1 MTAEDMRAIANANGR
16 AEHEAKAYAYF
27 DQKIAEAAKEGKCK
41 IFFGFDG
48 SYPEKG
54 KWVLRSETH
63 ITREDAKRHY
73 RQLGY
78 TFEHVGVIG
87 GVMQAADQEY
97 ICW

>member
-27 DQKIAEAAKEGKCK
+27 DQKIMKAAKDGKRRLY
-41 IFFGFDG
+41 FGSCGGYQDG
-48 SYPEKG
+48 NRYVTKAT
-54 KWVLRSETH
+54 TH
-63 ITREDAKRHY
+63 ITKEEAIEHY

-78 TFEHVGVIG
+78 TFKHVGVIG
-87 GVMQAADQEY
+87 GVMQDADEIY